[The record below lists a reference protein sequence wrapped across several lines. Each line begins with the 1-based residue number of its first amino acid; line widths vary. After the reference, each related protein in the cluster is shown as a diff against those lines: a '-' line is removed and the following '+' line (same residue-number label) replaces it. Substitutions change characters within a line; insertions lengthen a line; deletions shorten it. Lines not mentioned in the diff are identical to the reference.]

1 MIELQMVY
9 RMAKRGAILAPLV
22 VAPFLIWGGP
32 DAGISAAIG
41 IAMALLNLLLSARI
55 IGGVAE
61 NSPKLLL
68 PAAMAAFMLGLGVLT
83 AIAFGLEALDF
94 VTFKVTGLVLI
105 GSHLGLVLWE
115 AARAYPVKNTSPAN
129 DASRSSRRAA
139 EHSDTRS

>member
-9 RMAKRGAILAPLV
+9 RMAKRGAIVAPFV
-22 VAPFLIWGGP
+22 VAPFFIWGGV

-41 IAMALLNLLLSARI
+41 IAMALGNLLLSARI

-115 AARAYPVKNTSPAN
+115 AARAYPVKVERQRPGTSDASPAN
-129 DASRSSRRAA
+129 DALDMRS
-139 EHSDTRS
+139 